1 MNEYDEYLVGYQ
13 RAAVAT
19 EAIAATLNAGQ
30 AVVLASGLTAVLVAA
45 ATATAPGTFTAG
57 DLVSFPD
64 ILAQCHGRHLASH
77 MTACDLV
84 SPYCCSQHLSR
95 HLRICFIP
103 RESCI

>member
-64 ILAQCHGRHLASH
+64 IPALMLWQVPGKPHDCMRPGEFFVL
-77 MTACDLV
+77 
-84 SPYCCSQHLSR
+84 
-95 HLRICFIP
+95 
-103 RESCI
+103 